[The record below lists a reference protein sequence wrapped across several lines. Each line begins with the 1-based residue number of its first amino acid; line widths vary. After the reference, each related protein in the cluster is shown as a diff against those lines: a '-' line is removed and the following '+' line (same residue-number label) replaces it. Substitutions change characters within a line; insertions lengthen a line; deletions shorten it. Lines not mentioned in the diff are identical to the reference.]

1 MDFLTRSTIVSP
13 LTLIRRERLLPDL
26 GTIVAKIGQEVSP
39 VQVVARAPLQMNFE
53 VVPAAKKL
61 GLSPD
66 ELVDSLLVNIGM
78 TVDQGTPLVSR
89 RKGRGRQSFVSPLDG
104 TLYDVS
110 NGNLVFRQVSEFVEL
125 RALARGRVVN
135 HLGNRGVVME
145 INGSRIQA
153 VWDSGKE
160 GYGTIHVA
168 VETAFTP
175 FVGSQI
181 YADVAK
187 QVLVTGVVNNAE
199 ALEQA
204 ERAAIS
210 GLIAGSITA
219 DLLPLAQ
226 TVSFPIFITN
236 GIGRQGMAQPIFDL
250 MQKSEAREVALFTP
264 PPNQSGLRPE
274 IIIPLEAVSK
284 DTLPPTDQPLA
295 VDQPVRIVRPPH
307 ENQIGAVAH
316 IYDKKRLTSI
326 GTRVYGV
333 DVKLA
338 DGTTTFV
345 PITNLEAII

>member
-61 GLSPD
+61 GMSPD
-66 ELVDSLLVNIGM
+66 ELANSLLVNIGM
-78 TVDQGTPLVSR
+78 TVDQGTPLVR
-89 RKGRGRQSFVSPLDG
+89 RKGRGRQPFASPVDG

-160 GYGTIHVA
+160 GFGTIHVA
-168 VETAFTP
+168 VETAVTP

-187 QVLVTGVVNNAE
+187 QVLVTGVVNTAE
-199 ALEQA
+199 ALDQA
-204 ERAAIS
+204 ERSGIS

-219 DLLPLAQ
+219 DLLPLARS
-226 TVSFPIFITN
+226 VSFPVFITN

-264 PPNQSGLRPE
+264 PPNQTGIRPE

-284 DTLPPTDQPLA
+284 DTLPPADQTLA

-307 ENQIGAVAH
+307 ENQMGVVAH

-338 DGTTTFV
+338 DGTVTFV

>member
-26 GTIVAKIGQEVSP
+26 GTVVAKIGQEVSP

-61 GLSPD
+61 GISPD
-66 ELVDSLLVNIGM
+66 ELADSLLVNIGM
-78 TVDQGTPLVSR
+78 TVDQGTPLVR
-89 RKGRGRQSFVSPLDG
+89 KKGRGRQPFTSPVDG

-160 GYGTIHVA
+160 GFGTIHVA
-168 VETAFTP
+168 VDTAVIP

-181 YADVAK
+181 YTDVAK
-187 QVLVTGVVNNAE
+187 QVLVTGVVDNAE
-199 ALEQA
+199 ALDQA
-204 ERAAIS
+204 EQSGIS

-219 DLLPLAQ
+219 ELLPLARS
-226 TVSFPIFITN
+226 VSFPVFITN
-236 GIGRQGMAQPIFDL
+236 GIGRLGMAQPIFDL

-264 PPNQSGLRPE
+264 PPNQTGIRPE

-284 DTLPPTDQPLA
+284 DTLPPADQTLA

-307 ENQIGAVAH
+307 ENQMGVVAR

-333 DVKLA
+333 DVKLS
-338 DGTTTFV
+338 DGTVTFV